1 MCWAAEPG
9 DSPVATD
16 DSPPPTRRCMLA
28 LPMASLWTLGQ
39 RPAWQALD
47 RKNGMTSCTL
57 LLVALASFDTQAGGA
72 LSAEQMAP
80 AAQRVLDATRA
91 NDEDAQL
98 RAWIAQGGRVRVAVA
113 AGATLKDEREPLA
126 LEALS
131 HSFVAAL
138 ALRLCEEGKLQLE
151 QPLGEVMGGL
161 DPGIAAGNLLD
172 ALGGRLRL
180 PLTAEL
186 TTAAANA
193 RDHANWAALF
203 KPAGPL
209 RSGHDPDDASWA
221 LAARACEIAG
231 GTTLMELLHQK
242 VFARLE
248 MVATVAAP
256 RKERPDCVELPYAQ
270 PYSRPGLS
278 PRSSVEL
285 ISSPRE
291 LAEWMQVLLE
301 RRLLDDASTRRYMNP
316 LPLADGNS
324 SHCGLGIAQ
333 SKVAGL
339 KRYRMASTRGA
350 RQLELSYWSGS
361 GLCIVVEAEA
371 LDLPI
376 ELVGRRVALEI
387 LQARQKEEQRVP
399 HDEAQAALVAGR
411 WTLSGREFEL
421 VAGTTALEL
430 VEGGRRIELVPLAFG
445 AWTSPE
451 DPEAR
456 WIPPGGH
463 ERARE
468 LIVERGGYP
477 STARR
482 AP

>member
-1 MCWAAEPG
+1 
-9 DSPVATD
+9 
-16 DSPPPTRRCMLA
+16 
-28 LPMASLWTLGQ
+28 
-39 RPAWQALD
+39 
-47 RKNGMTSCTL
+47 MTSCTL
-57 LLVALASFDTQAGGA
+57 LLVAFALFDTQAGGPMP
-72 LSAEQMAP
+72 AEQMAP

-91 NDEDAQL
+91 EDEDARL
-98 RAWIAQGGRVRVAVA
+98 RAWIAQGGRMRVAVA
-113 AGATLKDEREPLA
+113 AGATPRDEREPLA

-131 HSFVAAL
+131 HSFIAAL

-151 QPLGEVMGGL
+151 QPLGEIMGGL

-172 ALGGRLRL
+172 AVGGRLRV
-180 PLTAEL
+180 PLTPAL
-186 TTAAANA
+186 ADAAAEA
-193 RDHANWAALF
+193 RDHASWAALF

-221 LAARACEIAG
+221 IAARACEIG
-231 GTTLMELLHQK
+231 GGATLMELLHQK
-242 VFARLE
+242 VFAPLE
-248 MVATVAAP
+248 LVATVAAP
-256 RKERPDCVELPYAQ
+256 RKERPDCIELPYSR

-285 ISSPRE
+285 LSSPQE
-291 LAEWMQVLLE
+291 LAQWMQILLE
-301 RRLLDDASTRRYMNP
+301 RRLLSDASTRRYMNP

-339 KRYRMASTRGA
+339 KRYRMASARGA
-350 RQLELSYWSGS
+350 RQLELSFWSGS

-376 ELVGRRVALEI
+376 ELVGRRLALEL
-387 LQARQKEEQRVP
+387 LQARQKAEAPVA
-399 HDEAQAALVAGR
+399 HDPARAALVAGR
-411 WTLSGREFEL
+411 WNLSGREFEL
-421 VAGTTALEL
+421 VAGATALEL
-430 VEGGRRIELVPLAFG
+430 VEAGRRLQLIPLASG

-456 WIPPGGH
+456 WIPPGGG
-463 ERARE
+463 EPARE